1 MLNDL
6 LLYFINSFCATSL
19 FLHVAT
25 VANPHPSVLLVLQ
38 LFNDAGCAL
47 LKYAYLSHDLSMITD
62 VTLQYPT
69 SDVQHYCQGQL
80 LDPMHLFVSG
90 LKTQKSLIAKE
101 LWETVKPGQS
111 YF

>member
-38 LFNDAGCAL
+38 LFNDAGCAS
-47 LKYAYLSHDLSMITD
+47 LKYDYLSHDLSMITD
-62 VTLQYPT
+62 VT
-69 SDVQHYCQGQL
+69 SDVQHYGQGQL
-80 LDPMHLFVSG
+80 LNPMHLFVSG

-101 LWETVKPGQS
+101 LWEIVKPGQS